1 MNTVNFASTI
11 HDPKKQLKHLIEE
24 VGEKLRTPF
33 STASVV
39 YTPKTHPDE
48 VAQLEE
54 IGYQTFKADET
65 VINTYQVALK
75 QACDS
80 KTSNILYS
88 DLDRAL
94 HWMKTY
100 PDEILKFIQTPIK
113 NDFILF
119 GRTKR
124 AFNTHPETQTLTEG
138 IGNKITSKLLDF
150 PDTRDVL
157 GTTWLL
163 TPALAKQ
170 VLEKEPGNQYGFY
183 IEWPI
188 TFWRSAMNPRYIEV
202 EGLEWETPDRYK
214 EEIKKQ
220 GLEQWKK
227 DYQTHDEWIKRT
239 HMLEDFIDSSLKRS
253 NRP

>member
-80 KTSNILYS
+80 KTSNILYC

-170 VLEKEPGNQYGFY
+170 VLEKEPSNQYGFY

-188 TFWRSAMNPRYIEV
+188 TFWRSAKNPRYIEV
-202 EGLEWETPDRYK
+202 EGLEWETPDRYRR
-214 EEIKKQ
+214 EIQ
-220 GLEQWKK
+220 NHGLESW
-227 DYQTHDEWIKRT
+227 KRT
-239 HMLEDFIDSSLKRS
+239 FQTPEEWRKRVIMLRDFTDTVTNIK
-253 NRP
+253 N